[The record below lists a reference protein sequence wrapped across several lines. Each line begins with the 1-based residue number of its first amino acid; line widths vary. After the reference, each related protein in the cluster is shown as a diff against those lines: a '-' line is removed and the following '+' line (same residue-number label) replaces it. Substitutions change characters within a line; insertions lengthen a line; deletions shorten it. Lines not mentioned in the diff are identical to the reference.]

1 MKKILLILIALPMI
15 GFGQDLKVFPD
26 INIKSL
32 DGKTVS
38 IKEINNNNNPIVVI
52 FWATWARDTK
62 TLLNTIT
69 YLYND
74 WQNKTGVK
82 IVIVSIDNNKTSE
95 TTGKIRDIVKAGY
108 GKAGG
113 WPFDCYM
120 DANHKLRNSLGISKV
135 HNIFVLNGKKEIVK
149 HIKSTCLNRLGS
161 LDAVPGVEDVYIY
174 DEYPD
179 YGCISWRWNDSR
191 EYNGSD
197 LYARNLYDYIVS
209 ISNTLEKTID

>member
-52 FWATWARDTK
+52 FWATWAK
-62 TLLNTIT
+62 PAKSLLNTIT

-135 HNIFVLNGKKEIVK
+135 HNIFVLNGKKQIVK
-149 HIKSTCLNRLGS
+149 HIKSTCLKRLGS
-161 LDAVPGVEDVYIY
+161 LDALPGYG
-174 DEYPD
+174 D
-179 YGCISWRWNDSR
+179 YGCINHRYRDIEQSYAHKGN
-191 EYNGSD
+191 N

>member
-52 FWATWARDTK
+52 FWATWANPTK
-62 TLLNTIT
+62 ALLNTIT

-149 HIKSTCLNRLGS
+149 HIKSTCLKRLGS
-161 LDAVPGVEDVYIY
+161 LDALPGYG
-174 DEYPD
+174 D
-179 YGCISWRWNDSR
+179 YGCINFRYRDIEQSYAHKGN
-191 EYNGSD
+191 N